1 MSVMNQDYAV
11 PGRVLGVYRT
21 VRAYSG
27 PLTRDELSLLMA
39 PRSLEHRGTSG
50 REAEEADEEEGG
62 VGRDMVAATAEECQ
76 KMGLLTPP
84 RGGDK
89 LGVPA
94 SHAVDDEELP
104 GLLTR
109 LLLDPAGPNT
119 DLGLSLAW
127 FLAQDPASGP
137 TSWDSAEG
145 LLREQMGQGEMRA
158 ATGLTNPNPYRMLEY
173 WACYL
178 GFARSYARRGKRVV
192 SADPTAYLR
201 RSLPALFDRKPG
213 RPRSL
218 AGVMNKLKDDCPVLE
233 GGTHRRQTEKALTG
247 KFPARPENQLSGTT
261 SLAWLRLEEEGLV
274 RLTRDADARD
284 KLLLSDGPQ
293 SVPCSLVT
301 WIEEGSR
308 GV

>member
-21 VRAYSG
+21 VKAYSG
-27 PLTRDELSLLMA
+27 ALSREELSRLMA
-39 PRSLEHRGTSG
+39 PRSLEGRGASG
-50 REAEEADEEEGG
+50 REAEEADEEEEG
-62 VGRDMVAATAEECQ
+62 VGRDMVVATADECQ
-76 KMGLLTPP
+76 KMGLLTPH
-84 RGGDK
+84 GAK
-89 LGVPA
+89 LGVPD
-94 SHAVDDEELP
+94 SHAVGDEDLP

-109 LLLDPAGPNT
+109 LLLCPAGPNA

-127 FLAQDPASGP
+127 LLAQDPASGP

-158 ATGLTNPNPYRMLEY
+158 ATGLTNPNPYRMLEH

-218 AGVMNKLKDDCPVLE
+218 AGVVNKLKDHCPVFE
-233 GGTHRRQTEKALTG
+233 GGVHRRQIEKVLAG
-247 KFPARPENQLSGTT
+247 KLPARPENQLSGTT
-261 SLAWLRLEEEGLV
+261 ALAWLHLEEEGLV
-274 RLTRDADARD
+274 RLERDADARD
-284 KLLLSDGPQ
+284 KLLLPDGPQ

-301 WIEEGSR
+301 WTEEGSR